1 MLGQQLQYSDQNGD
15 VMAPSRG
22 TSAGDRI
29 IEPMIALAGCSK
41 QHRIVV
47 AGSKA
52 VELMLELHRRGYA
65 RAAAMANCG
74 HPAGQYD
81 VALVDWRRRTFK
93 TLRSRLIGW
102 WSS

>member
-1 MLGQQLQYSDQNGD
+1 MTL
-15 VMAPSRG
+15 SRVP
-22 TSAGDRI
+22 SAGDRI

-47 AGSKA
+47 AGSKG

-65 RAAAMANCG
+65 RAAATANCG

-81 VALVDWRRRTFK
+81 VALVVGGGA
-93 TLRSRLIGW
+93 RSEPSSPRLIGW
-102 WSS
+102 WIS